1 MNTLTVKIPPELEQQ
16 LRQMSE
22 QTAAKQRAVHPE
34 ITPQEYAQAQRVI
47 DGATA
52 KAIQD
57 NVDAKGR
64 KTGTQSLV
72 YVIEEASAETGG
84 HVLVVKATRSGD
96 APWIT
101 SFRRLSRDAAARDA
115 EVSRVLRG
123 ERRK

>member
-1 MNTLTVKIPPELEQQ
+1 MNGAPQNVLVV
-16 LRQMSE
+16 RQ
-22 QTAAKQRAVHPE
+22 
-34 ITPQEYAQAQRVI
+34 
-47 DGATA
+47 
-52 KAIQD
+52 
-57 NVDAKGR
+57 DAKGR

-96 APWIT
+96 ALWIT

-123 ERRK
+123 ARRK